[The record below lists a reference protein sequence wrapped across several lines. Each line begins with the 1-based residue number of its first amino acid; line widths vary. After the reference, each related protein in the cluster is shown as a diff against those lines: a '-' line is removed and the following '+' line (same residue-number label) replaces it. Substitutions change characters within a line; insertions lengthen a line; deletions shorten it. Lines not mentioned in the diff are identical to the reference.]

1 MADGEREEDEGEKKE
16 KGKKKMEEE
25 FERSRA
31 LPCSLI
37 LSLSLSRPT
46 IVENHGASAR
56 RGSLLVKAEHCR
68 GATVSKERG

>member
-1 MADGEREEDEGEKKE
+1 MATGEREEDEEEKKE
-16 KGKKKMEEE
+16 KGKKKMEE